1 LRDFQARWKSPA
13 PWDFSS
19 ERLLPP
25 TASPTNSAIEPFQPT
40 LDGYGYEVADCGLL
54 SADLAA
60 GIHRIKGA
68 KRLSAHVENWLIAA
82 QGKRL
87 LLTAG
92 EAGL

>member
-1 LRDFQARWKSPA
+1 MRRRPVFVVAAGQPA
-13 PWDFSS
+13 DPQDNQMAAQVIWH
-19 ERLLPP
+19 L
-25 TASPTNSAIEPFQPT
+25 FQPT

-60 GIHRIKGA
+60 GIHRVKGA